1 MSTQYVPVAFRP
13 LSGPS
18 GFFRPRQ
25 ELPERVKLESPA
37 VMSMTDLRQVSALTV
52 EPNVAIN
59 HALTRMKEG
68 GVRLLFVINPQEQV
82 LGLITSTDIQGEKP
96 LQLLK
101 ELHMSFDEVLVR
113 DIMTPAD
120 GLDVIEFAD
129 VMKARVGDIVETLRR
144 CGRRHALV
152 VDTDTRAGRPAI
164 RGIFSATLI
173 SNQLG
178 IAIETVE
185 VASTFAEVGA
195 ALAH

>member
-1 MSTQYVPVAFRP
+1 MAMQYVPVVFRP
-13 LSGPS
+13 LSGPT
-18 GFFRPRQ
+18 GLFRPSQ
-25 ELPERVKLESPA
+25 DLPERVKRESPA
-37 VMSMTDLRQVSALTV
+37 VMSMTDLLQVSALTV
-52 EPNVAIN
+52 EPNVSIN

-68 GVRLLFVINPQEQV
+68 GVRLLFVTNPQEEV

-101 ELHMSFDEVLVR
+101 ELRMSYDEVLVR

-120 GLDVIEFAD
+120 GLEVIALGD
-129 VMKARVGDIVETLRR
+129 VMKARVGDIVETLRHS
-144 CGRRHALV
+144 GRRHALV
-152 VDTDTRAGRPAI
+152 VDTDTRTGRPAI

-178 IAIETVE
+178 VAIETVE

>member
-1 MSTQYVPVAFRP
+1 MATQYRP
-13 LSGPS
+13 LAFHPLSEPTGV
-18 GFFRPRQ
+18 FRPRQ

-52 EPNVAIN
+52 EPNVSIN

-68 GVRLLFVINPQEQV
+68 GVRLLFVVNPQEEV

-101 ELHMSFDEVLVR
+101 ELRMSYDEVLVR

-120 GLDVIEFAD
+120 SLEVIELAE
-129 VMKARVGDIVETLRR
+129 VMKARVGDVVETLRQS
-144 CGRRHALV
+144 GRRHALV
-152 VDTDTRAGRPAI
+152 VDTDARAGRPAI

-173 SNQLG
+173 GKQVG
-178 IAIETVE
+178 VAIETVE

>member
-1 MSTQYVPVAFRP
+1 MAMQFLPVAFRR
-13 LSGPS
+13 LSGS
-18 GFFRPRQ
+18 TGFFRPRQ

-52 EPNVAIN
+52 EPNVSIA

-68 GVRLLFVINPQEQV
+68 GVRLLFVINPQEEV

-96 LQLLK
+96 LQFMK
-101 ELHMSFDEVLVR
+101 ELRMSYDEVLVR

-120 GLDVIEFAD
+120 GLEVIAFAD
-129 VMKARVGDIVETLRR
+129 VMKARVGDIVETLRHS
-144 CGRRHALV
+144 GRRHAVV
-152 VDTDTRAGRPAI
+152 VDTDSRRARPAI

-178 IAIETVE
+178 VAIETVE
-185 VASTFAEVGA
+185 VANTFAEVGA